1 MSDHSSSAKHRII
14 KLRTYLAVG
23 VALLILTAITVFVSR
38 INLGGWNAI
47 VAVGIASAKAT
58 LVAFIFMHLLY
69 DRKMF
74 LVIFLTAITFL
85 TVFIALTMFD
95 TLSRGQIHSI
105 TERPIK
111 DKAAMYRDNAIDTLS
126 TEEDSLS
133 ADSENEH

>member
-1 MSDHSSSAKHRII
+1 MSEHSSAAKHHVIPLRI
-14 KLRTYLAVG
+14 YLAVG
-23 VALLILTAITVFVSR
+23 IALIILTAVTVLVST

-47 VAVGIASAKAT
+47 IAVGIASVKAT

-69 DRKMF
+69 DRKIYLVVF
-74 LVIFLTAITFL
+74 LAAITFL
-85 TVFIALTMFD
+85 TAFIALTMFD

-105 TERPIK
+105 TEKPIK
-111 DKAAMYRDNAIDTLS
+111 GKAAMYRDNAIDTLS